1 MAPRMAPSF
10 FLKVGISKRNQTRQP
25 CNMMPLGPSGKV
37 KLAAKHSDAAKE
49 VRWTFAENIIR

>member
-1 MAPRMAPSF
+1 
-10 FLKVGISKRNQTRQP
+10 
-25 CNMMPLGPSGKV
+25 MMPLGPSGKV